1 MYFLYL
7 CCVMKRYV
15 LLASIMLV
23 CATVSAQVKIKDA
36 KALPLKAELVADLAD
51 WTLGL

>member
-1 MYFLYL
+1 
-7 CCVMKRYV
+7 MKRYV
-15 LLASIMLV
+15 LLASMVLV
-23 CATVSAQVKIKDA
+23 CAAVSAQVKIKDA